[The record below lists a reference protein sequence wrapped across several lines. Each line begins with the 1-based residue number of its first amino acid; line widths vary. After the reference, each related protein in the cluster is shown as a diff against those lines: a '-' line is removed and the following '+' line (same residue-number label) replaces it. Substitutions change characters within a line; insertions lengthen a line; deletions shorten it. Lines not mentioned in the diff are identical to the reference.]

1 MLLIHATDFEHA
13 KDLFHIF
20 VILFEMSAKTCQYE
34 IYLQKLKYIKPLDLQ
49 KTSMSEKGKNSLL
62 EEGEKK

>member
-1 MLLIHATDFEHA
+1 
-13 KDLFHIF
+13 
-20 VILFEMSAKTCQYE
+20 MSAKTCQYE